1 MILQALASYYD
12 RLLRDPDVDVAEP
25 GFSTEKIHYEILLGP
40 SGELRATGNIQV
52 SPEKGKKLL
61 PRPLKVPA
69 PVKRTA
75 GVAANFLWDNTGYVL
90 GADAKG
96 KPERAREQFAAFR
109 SLAHAVGDDLDDDG
123 MRAVLAF
130 LDAWNPDEA
139 ATIPGWEDMAG
150 LNVVFRLDG
159 ELGYV
164 HNRPA
169 VREAWLHYVEAKTDS
184 GDAVCLVTKKLSPA
198 ARLHPSIKGV
208 RGAQS
213 SGAALVS
220 FNLDAFTSYGKE
232 QNYNAPVS
240 ERAAFAYTTALNHM
254 LARGSDQKKQ
264 LGGTAEAVRHAAY
277 GDRPPPRRRVLMV
290 GDATTVFWTESPTQA
305 EIDFGEFFDNPEPD
319 DEAHDGGVLQRLRAL
334 VEAVAAGKE
343 PPLWDGDNADTPF
356 YILGL
361 SPNAARLSVRY
372 WYPSTVEVMM
382 RRLGQHFT
390 DLRIEKAYSKN
401 PEFPSLWQLL
411 VEAAALRKT
420 ENIPPTLGGEL
431 MRAVIT
437 GSPYP
442 KSLYTRVIA
451 RIRADQE
458 VSYLRAALLKA
469 CLTRAKRL
477 EKSADNTLQTEVTV
491 SLDPNNTNTGYL
503 LGRLFAVLEQ
513 AQQEAIKGINAT
525 IKDRFYGAASATPRS
540 VFPRLLH
547 MAQHHISKSDYGY
560 VSDILVAKITERMT
574 AGQGF
579 PAHLSLS
586 DQGMFALGYY
596 HQRNDNYRTN
606 EQKIEPVKEKK

>member
-1 MILQALASYYD
+1 
-12 RLLRDPDVDVAEP
+12 
-25 GFSTEKIHYEILLGP
+25 
-40 SGELRATGNIQV
+40 
-52 SPEKGKKLL
+52 
-61 PRPLKVPA
+61 
-69 PVKRTA
+69 
-75 GVAANFLWDNTGYVL
+75 
-90 GADAKG
+90 
-96 KPERAREQFAAFR
+96 
-109 SLAHAVGDDLDDDG
+109 
-123 MRAVLAF
+123 
-130 LDAWNPDEA
+130 
-139 ATIPGWEDMAG
+139 
-150 LNVVFRLDG
+150 
-159 ELGYV
+159 
-164 HNRPA
+164 
-169 VREAWLHYVEAKTDS
+169 
-184 GDAVCLVTKKLSPA
+184 
-198 ARLHPSIKGV
+198 
-208 RGAQS
+208 
-213 SGAALVS
+213 
-220 FNLDAFTSYGKE
+220 
-232 QNYNAPVS
+232 
-240 ERAAFAYTTALNHM
+240 
-254 LARGSDQKKQ
+254 
-264 LGGTAEAVRHAAY
+264 
-277 GDRPPPRRRVLMV
+277 MV